1 MLLLSVCLFA
11 QVPQKMNYQ
20 AVVRNASNSLVANQ
34 NVSARISILQGSATG
49 AAVYSETHNVQT
61 NANGLMT
68 LEIGGGSATNGSFA
82 AIDWA
87 NGPYFIKS
95 EIDPEGGINY
105 SVTTTQQLLSVPYA
119 LYAATS
125 GNGEGPQGPAGP
137 QGPQGEPGPAGP
149 QGQPGA
155 DGQDGLSAY
164 QIWLNAGHTGTEADF
179 LASLQGEQGPA
190 GVGVPQTLNLQDGVL
205 SISDGNSVELPAGFS
220 GDYND
225 LQNKPALFDG
235 DYNSLTNTPTIPT
248 VPTNVS
254 AFINDV
260 GYVTQ
265 ATVQEAANIPTN
277 VSAFN
282 NDAGYVSN
290 NNCPTVNLCDL
301 YNALTTLQNAVE
313 VLLSEN
319 ASQDSV
325 INALNNELH
334 PLQFTCGTST
344 VTDHEGNVYNTV
356 KIGEQCWTK
365 ENMRC
370 TTSPS
375 TGITILEATPSSYSF
390 TGKKAYYVNG
400 NSSNTSTY
408 GLLYNWNAAVD
419 TFNTAYGETSTNTNL
434 SNAVSVTFS
443 GNRRGICPQGWHV
456 PSDAEWT
463 QLTSYVKGH
472 NEYVC
477 PGCSGTDDEWTT
489 FCIAKALTSTTGWND
504 YSDTCCV
511 GNNLSANNATGF
523 SAVPAGYYYGNYDD
537 FSYYAEFWSA
547 TQSGSLSAYS
557 RDLNYSNANVT
568 RNFSGKYF
576 GFSVRCLRDAGIAG
590 APANNES
597 IGVGNAGGNS
607 ECCNELGARLDS
619 LENVISSQD
628 SVINALNNQVND
640 LLPFEC
646 GRSTIKDHEGN
657 VYNTV
662 KIGEQCWTKENMR
675 CTTSPSTGTT
685 ILEATPSSY
694 SFTGKKA
701 YYVNGSSSNTST
713 YGLLYNWNA
722 AVDTFNTAYG
732 ETSTNTS
739 YDNAVSVT
747 FSGNR
752 RGICPQ
758 GWHVP
763 SDAEWTQLTDYVSS
777 QSEYVC
783 GSDNTYIAKAL
794 ASTTGWNTSST
805 TCTVGNT
812 PANNNATGF
821 SAVPAGY
828 YYGNYDDFSYYADF
842 WSATQ
847 NNSANA
853 YYRHL
858 TYNNANVYRGYIV
871 KDYGFSVRCLRD

>member
-356 KIGEQCWTK
+356 KIGGRSVLGV
-365 ENMRC
+365 N
-370 TTSPS
+370 
-375 TGITILEATPSSYSF
+375 EAAGT
-390 TGKKAYYVNG
+390 
-400 NSSNTSTY
+400 
-408 GLLYNWNAAVD
+408 
-419 TFNTAYGETSTNTNL
+419 E
-434 SNAVSVTFS
+434 
-443 GNRRGICPQGWHV
+443 ICP
-456 PSDAEWT
+456 
-463 QLTSYVKGH
+463 
-472 NEYVC
+472 
-477 PGCSGTDDEWTT
+477 
-489 FCIAKALTSTTGWND
+489 
-504 YSDTCCV
+504 
-511 GNNLSANNATGF
+511 
-523 SAVPAGYYYGNYDD
+523 
-537 FSYYAEFWSA
+537 
-547 TQSGSLSAYS
+547 
-557 RDLNYSNANVT
+557 
-568 RNFSGKYF
+568 
-576 GFSVRCLRDAGIAG
+576 
-590 APANNES
+590 
-597 IGVGNAGGNS
+597 
-607 ECCNELGARLDS
+607 
-619 LENVISSQD
+619 
-628 SVINALNNQVND
+628 
-640 LLPFEC
+640 
-646 GRSTIKDHEGN
+646 
-657 VYNTV
+657 
-662 KIGEQCWTKENMR
+662 GERIWR
-675 CTTSPSTGTT
+675 
-685 ILEATPSSY
+685 A
-694 SFTGKKA
+694 
-701 YYVNGSSSNTST
+701 
-713 YGLLYNWNA
+713 
-722 AVDTFNTAYG
+722 
-732 ETSTNTS
+732 
-739 YDNAVSVT
+739 
-747 FSGNR
+747 
-752 RGICPQ
+752 
-758 GWHVP
+758 
-763 SDAEWTQLTDYVSS
+763 
-777 QSEYVC
+777 
-783 GSDNTYIAKAL
+783 
-794 ASTTGWNTSST
+794 
-805 TCTVGNT
+805 
-812 PANNNATGF
+812 
-821 SAVPAGY
+821 
-828 YYGNYDDFSYYADF
+828 
-842 WSATQ
+842 
-847 NNSANA
+847 
-853 YYRHL
+853 
-858 TYNNANVYRGYIV
+858 
-871 KDYGFSVRCLRD
+871 